1 MAGFQSNIWYNNHM
15 HMHGNYD
22 AYLYFRLK
30 KKIISLYMLKHKSLN
45 FRFDKLLID
54 KLYSDLRKIY
64 MTRFMDLLK
73 IFTFQRLS
81 SFLHN

>member
-30 KKIISLYMLKHKSLN
+30 KKIISLYMLKQISLN

-54 KLYSDLRKIY
+54 
-64 MTRFMDLLK
+64 
-73 IFTFQRLS
+73 
-81 SFLHN
+81 